1 MPAGI
6 AYGRGSRTVCNR
18 IQGARWGSIAVLF
31 AVATL
36 LSTLVPNR
44 AAAQAD
50 SLVIETVPPIEG
62 VTFKVDGETYSTDE
76 EGVAVIDEVV
86 PGESEVLTRDRV
98 LLTGSQRIEFV
109 TWSDGVA
116 ESNRVVDIEGSTRL
130 QVGFRVD
137 FLVAETFRTSDG
149 DVLSPES
156 VGPYAVVDDA
166 GESTTFPGSSLGLA
180 GPTATEWERFPPG
193 TRWLPAN
200 RIVPENDGLGT
211 QEASYAVRWVSLDG
225 ERVSASNVW
234 FTPSEGAEWGIE
246 IDASTGF
253 PGSMPRELILVPLLI
268 AGAIVWLLVRARNG
282 RRSESPT
289 AGVHRIPRGLER
301 LRKPVKE
308 TTRREFVRAKMRNGR
323 TVEGW
328 RLDVPGADPSE
339 AVILSVTGVWGPDGT
354 TVPSQPMDSL
364 LLPSQIMKIESIL
377 DPPSDSEH
385 RKRGVFTRMG

>member
-1 MPAGI
+1 
-6 AYGRGSRTVCNR
+6 
-18 IQGARWGSIAVLF
+18 VLF
-31 AVATL
+31 AIATL

-44 AAAQAD
+44 AAAQAA

-62 VTFKVDGETYSTDE
+62 VTFQVDGETYSTDE
-76 EGVAVIDEVV
+76 EGVATIDEVV
-86 PGESEVLTRDRV
+86 PGKSEVRTTDRV
-98 LLTGSQRIEFV
+98 LLSDSQRIEFV

-137 FLVAETFRTSDG
+137 FRVAEAFRTSDG
-149 DVLSPES
+149 EVLSPES
-156 VGPYAVVDDA
+156 VGPYAAVDDA
-166 GESTTFPGSSLGLA
+166 GESATFPGSSAGLA
-180 GPTATEWERFPPG
+180 GPTATLWDRFPPG

-200 RIVPENDGLGT
+200 RIVPESDQLGT
-211 QEASYAVRWVSLDG
+211 QEASYAVRWVTVDG

-234 FTPSEGAEWGIE
+234 FTPSERAEWSIAV
-246 IDASTGF
+246 DTSTGF
-253 PGSMPRELILVPLLI
+253 LPGSMPRELILVPLLI

-282 RRSESPT
+282 RRSESPA
-289 AGVHRIPRGLER
+289 AGVHRTPRRLER

-339 AVILSVTGVWGPDGT
+339 AVILSVTGVWGPDDT
-354 TVPSQPMDSL
+354 RVPSQPMDSL
-364 LLPSQIMKIESIL
+364 LLPSQIVKIEHFL
-377 DPPSDSEH
+377 DPPANSELG
-385 RKRGVFTRMG
+385 KRGDFTRMS